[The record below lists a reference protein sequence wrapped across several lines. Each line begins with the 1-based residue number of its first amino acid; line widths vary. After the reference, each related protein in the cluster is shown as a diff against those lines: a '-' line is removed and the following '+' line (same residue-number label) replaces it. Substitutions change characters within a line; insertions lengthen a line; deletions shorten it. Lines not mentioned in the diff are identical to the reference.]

1 MQPFVETLHDNN
13 INSIVYVSITGDR
26 ERFYKVTGELKKK
39 CRKHTFMF

>member
-1 MQPFVETLHDNN
+1 MQTFVENLHDNN
-13 INSIVYVSITGDR
+13 LDRTVYVSVTGDR